1 MRAANPS
8 PIDSFGQRK
17 YLLTSC
23 EYPSFTLKEAIA
35 VISPTRRRHRPSPLL
50 CLVCAFAAPLLLGCS
65 PQDYVRQA
73 DKEVYR
79 VIADKQKRVLGEER
93 PFRIHDPIVDRDDA
107 PDDARADAHEHAAS
121 QPAVRTPSENDTDQ
135 TVLSLADAM
144 LIAFINN
151 RDYETRKESLY
162 SEALALTG
170 ERDAFATTWN
180 SLFESS
186 GERTAGD
193 TTGGVGHT
201 GGFTRLLAN
210 GARFSLG
217 LTTAL
222 SQFFTGDPRRA
233 ASSAL
238 AVSFVQPLMRNAGKL
253 VAQENLTQ
261 AERDVIY
268 ELRSFA
274 RFQQTFAVAVA
285 SEYFRVLE
293 QERRVENE
301 RLNYEFLQASTKRIE
316 AFAENDIVPQLQ
328 VDQAR
333 QSELSARNRWITAV
347 ENYQNA
353 LDSFKITMGIATS
366 APVLLDSAQ
375 LDRLAQGGLVHP
387 ELDLPDSIETALAE
401 RYDLMTSHDRIADR
415 RRRLAIARKQLDGE
429 VKLSLSANAGTP
441 AGKVIALD
449 LDNEGRYQVGLEVD
463 LPLERTAERNAYR
476 AAMISLDQARR
487 AYSLDTDRIK
497 LAVRESYRRLQRARE
512 SYRIEE
518 MSVKLAEQ
526 RVDSTSMLL
535 KDGRAE
541 TRDLLDAQRDLVN
554 AQNAVAS
561 ALVTHTIT
569 RLEFF
574 RDIGTLDVDESAPV
588 EALDPKNA
596 QPDKENVSQEETPN
610 DGKE

>member
-1 MRAANPS
+1 MSFVSHAPALREIAHVIAPAHRRSRPQLWPRLACALAA
-8 PIDSFGQRK
+8 
-17 YLLTSC
+17 
-23 EYPSFTLKEAIA
+23 A
-35 VISPTRRRHRPSPLL
+35 
-50 CLVCAFAAPLLLGCS
+50 LLLGCS
-65 PQDYVRQA
+65 PQDYARQA
-73 DKEVYR
+73 DKEVYQI
-79 VIADKQKRVLGEER
+79 IADKQKRVFGEQR
-93 PFRIHDPIVDRDDA
+93 PFRIHDPVV
-107 PDDARADAHEHAAS
+107 EHDAAS
-121 QPAVRTPSENDTDQ
+121 EDPPIDGSTRAQDDPLPRIPSENDTEQ
-135 TVLSLADAM
+135 TTLSLADAM
-144 LIAFINN
+144 LIAFINS
-151 RDYETRKESLY
+151 RDYEGRKESLY

-170 ERDAFATTWN
+170 ERDEFATTWN

-186 GERTAGD
+186 GERAPGD

-201 GGFTRLLAN
+201 SGFSRLLAN

-222 SQFFTGDPRRA
+222 SQFFTGDTRRA

-238 AVSFVQPLMRNAGKL
+238 AVSFVQSLMRNAGRL

-285 SEYFRVLE
+285 SEYLRVLE
-293 QERRVENE
+293 RERRVENE
-301 RLNYEFLQASTKRIE
+301 RLNYEFLKVSTERIE
-316 AFAENDIVPQLQ
+316 ALAEHQKIRLLQ

-347 ENYQNA
+347 ETYQNA
-353 LDSFKITMGIATS
+353 LDSFKITMGIPTS
-366 APVLLDSAQ
+366 APVILDRRQ

-387 ELDLPDSIETALAE
+387 ELDLPNAIETALAE

-415 RRRLAIARKQLDGE
+415 ERRLAIAKKQLDGE
-429 VKLSLSANAGTP
+429 VNLSVGAGVGTP

-449 LDNEGRYQVGLEVD
+449 LDNEGRYTVGIEVD

-476 AAMISLDQARR
+476 ASMISLDQARR
-487 AYSLDTDRIK
+487 THDLDTDRIR
-497 LAVRESYRRLQRARE
+497 LAVRESLRRLRRAKE
-512 SYRIEE
+512 SYEIQE

-535 KDGRAE
+535 QVGEAS
-541 TRDLLDAQRDLVN
+541 TRDLLEAQRDLVN
-554 AQNAVAS
+554 AQNALAS

-574 RDIGTLDVDESAPV
+574 RDIGTIDVDERAPV
-588 EALDPKNA
+588 QALDPKNT
-596 QPDKENVSQEETPN
+596 QPDKDDASKEEASG
-610 DGKE
+610 DEKE

>member
-1 MRAANPS
+1 MPPAS
-8 PIDSFGQRK
+8 
-17 YLLTSC
+17 
-23 EYPSFTLKEAIA
+23 TLKETVV
-35 VISPTRRRHRPSPLL
+35 VILPAHQRFPLSAL
-50 CLVCAFAAPLLLGCS
+50 PCLACALGAALLVGCS
-65 PQDYVRQA
+65 AQDYAQQA

-79 VIADKQKRVLGEER
+79 IIAEKQQKVFGEER
-93 PFRIHDPIVDRDDA
+93 SFRVHDPIPEA
-107 PDDARADAHEHAAS
+107 AAS
-121 QPAVRTPSENDTDQ
+121 QEADAESDEVAGDPVPRIPSEKDTDD
-135 TVLSLADAM
+135 TVLGLPDAM
-144 LIAFINN
+144 LIAFMNN
-151 RDYETRKESLY
+151 RDYEGRKEALY
-162 SEALALTG
+162 SEALGLTG
-170 ERDAFATTWN
+170 QRDSFATTWS
-180 SLFESS
+180 SLFDSS
-186 GERTAGD
+186 AERAGGD

-238 AVSFVQPLMRNAGKL
+238 AMSFVQPLMRNAGKL

-285 SEYFRVLE
+285 SEYLRVLE
-293 QERRVENE
+293 RERRVENE
-301 RLNYEFLQASTKRIE
+301 RLNYEFLKASTERIE

-347 ENYQNA
+347 ETYQNA
-353 LDSFKITMGIATS
+353 LDSFKITMGVSTS
-366 APVLLDSAQ
+366 APVLLESAQ
-375 LDRLAQGGLVHP
+375 LDRLAAGGLVHP
-387 ELDLPDSIETALAE
+387 ELDLPNTIETALAK
-401 RYDLMTSHDRIADR
+401 RYDLMTSYDRIADR
-415 RRRLAIARKQLDGE
+415 ERRLAIAKKQLDGE
-429 VKLSLSANAGTP
+429 VNLSVGANVGTP

-449 LDNEGRYQVGLEVD
+449 LDNEGRYTVGIEVD

-476 AAMISLDQARR
+476 ASMISLDQARR
-487 AYSLDTDRIK
+487 THSLDADRIK
-497 LAVRESYRRLQRARE
+497 LAVRESFRRLQRAKE
-512 SYRIEE
+512 SYRIQE
-518 MSVKLAEQ
+518 MSVNLAER
-526 RVDSTSMLL
+526 RVDSTGMLL

-554 AQNAVAS
+554 AQNALAS

-574 RDIGTLDVDESAPV
+574 RDIGTIDVDERAPV
-588 EALDPKNA
+588 EALDPKNT
-596 QPDKENVSQEETPN
+596 QPDKDDSPKEETSG
-610 DGKE
+610 DEKE